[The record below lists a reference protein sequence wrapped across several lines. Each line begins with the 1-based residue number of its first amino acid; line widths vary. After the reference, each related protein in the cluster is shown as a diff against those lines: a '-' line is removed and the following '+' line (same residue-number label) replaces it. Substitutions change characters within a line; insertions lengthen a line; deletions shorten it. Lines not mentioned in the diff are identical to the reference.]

1 MQARDW
7 QTELAWAL
15 SVFCF
20 TYRKGACSQSLLLGR
35 CGAPKSTVFGMK
47 GTRGGSMGS

>member
-20 TYRKGACSQSLLLGR
+20 TYRKGAFSQSCLGR
-35 CGAPKSTVFGMK
+35 CGAPISTMFGMK
-47 GTRGGSMGS
+47 GTGGGFMGS